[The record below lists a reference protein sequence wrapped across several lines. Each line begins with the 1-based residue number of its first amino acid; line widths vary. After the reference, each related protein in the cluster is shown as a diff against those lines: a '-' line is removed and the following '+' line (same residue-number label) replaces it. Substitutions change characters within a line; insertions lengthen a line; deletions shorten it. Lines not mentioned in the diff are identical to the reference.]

1 MRRKY
6 SGLDSFLVSD
16 GLFWWGNL
24 RRIQLNV
31 NLEQSHVAADMAR
44 DVPPELAHEL
54 SVVYF
59 PQLGYLATVPHR
71 DGDVD
76 VASFAE
82 IGWTYQVRVGFC
94 SRSLANANAAYSAP
108 SLSTIVKSS

>member
-1 MRRKY
+1 MQI
-6 SGLDSFLVSD
+6 S
-16 GLFWWGNL
+16 
-24 RRIQLNV
+24 
-31 NLEQSHVAADMAR
+31 LEQSHVATDMAR

-59 PQLGYLATVPHR
+59 PQLGYLATVPHW

-82 IGWTYQVRVGFC
+82 IGWTYQVRVGGFC
-94 SRSLANANAAYSAP
+94 SRALTTATPAYCAP
-108 SLSTIVKSS
+108 PPS

>member
-1 MRRKY
+1 MCVRSGVDESLDEMRRKY

-16 GLFWWGNL
+16 AIFSGVS
-24 RRIQLNV
+24 RTIQLNV
-31 NLEQSHVAADMAR
+31 NHEQSHVAADMAR
-44 DVPPELAHEL
+44 DVPPELAQEL

-71 DGDVD
+71 DGEVD

-82 IGWTYQVRVGFC
+82 IGWTYQVRD
-94 SRSLANANAAYSAP
+94 RLPP
-108 SLSTIVKSS
+108 S

>member
-1 MRRKY
+1 
-6 SGLDSFLVSD
+6 
-16 GLFWWGNL
+16 
-24 RRIQLNV
+24 
-31 NLEQSHVAADMAR
+31 MAR

-71 DGDVD
+71 DGEVD

-82 IGWTYQVRVGFC
+82 IGWTYQVSDR
-94 SRSLANANAAYSAP
+94 LPP
-108 SLSTIVKSS
+108 SLKKAASSPSSSPLLTTAKSS